1 MAAQTNKTRS
11 AGILLYR
18 PGKNGVEVLL
28 VHPGGPYFKNKDLG
42 SWSIPK
48 GLIDEGEDMLL
59 AAKREFLEELGQDL
73 KAEKLIALTPV
84 KQKGGKM
91 VYAWAAKGTLDTTDI
106 RSNTFKME
114 YPYKSGRWIDVPE
127 IDKAEWFDI
136 ESAKQKINPAQLALV
151 EELLTIISYEGNS

>member
-1 MAAQTNKTRS
+1 MAAQTNKSRS

-18 PGKNGVEVLL
+18 LGASRVEVLL

-59 AAKREFLEELGQDL
+59 AAKREFVEELGREL
-73 KAEKLIALTPV
+73 KAETFIELSPV

-91 VYAWAAKGTLDTTDI
+91 VYAWAAQGTIDTGDV

-114 YPYKSGRWIDVPE
+114 YPYKSGKWIDVPE

-136 ESAKQKINPAQLALV
+136 EVARQKINPAQAALI
-151 EELLTIISYEGNS
+151 EELLTIINYESNI